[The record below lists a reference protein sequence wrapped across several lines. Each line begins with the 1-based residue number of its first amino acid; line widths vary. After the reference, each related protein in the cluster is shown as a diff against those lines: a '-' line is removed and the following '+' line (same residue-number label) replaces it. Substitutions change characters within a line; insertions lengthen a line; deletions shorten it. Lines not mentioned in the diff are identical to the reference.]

1 MKLRNIKK
9 VVDELSVIS
18 RELNEKDADYQVDF
32 GYLRSFMNP
41 IFDFDVKGQIFNFKL
56 YPNELKNNLYKYK
69 YYDTIEKKIKDCEIF
84 SPCSLFKCNGFTFQN
99 KADFVQMR
107 LFDNHTKT

>member
-18 RELNEKDADYQVDF
+18 RELNEKGADYQVDF

-41 IFDFDVKGQIFNFKL
+41 IFDFDVK
-56 YPNELKNNLYKYK
+56 
-69 YYDTIEKKIKDCEIF
+69 
-84 SPCSLFKCNGFTFQN
+84 
-99 KADFVQMR
+99 
-107 LFDNHTKT
+107 

>member
-1 MKLRNIKK
+1 M
-9 VVDELSVIS
+9 IS
-18 RELNEKDADYQVDF
+18 RELNEKGPDYQVGF

-69 YYDTIEKKIKDCEIF
+69 YYDAIEKKNRK
-84 SPCSLFKCNGFTFQN
+84 
-99 KADFVQMR
+99 
-107 LFDNHTKT
+107 